1 MELTRITTLAQLEQ
15 YRDDWSLILEEN
27 QNTNPFIEFVWVYE
41 WWKHFSDEYTME
53 IMLVKQDDQPIG
65 FVPLIHK
72 SRWFSHTYSFMALGH
87 ANYMDFVVFNH
98 LLPEVIEF
106 VFDEMI
112 KMRRNIVFYLHGL
125 LESSKT
131 PRIIEDYLQR
141 RKYIFSLHRVI
152 TPYIN
157 LKDIKLEEYMDKR
170 KKLHR
175 LDKREKRLREN
186 GEVQFSRSG
195 QEEMETVFQLHDRRW
210 KKKRDTSG
218 FTNDK
223 DKEFY
228 RSLVGVQEGPMQ
240 TELDALY
247 INDKMIAFHYGF
259 NCRGR
264 VLSYVLGF
272 DDNFEPFGPGRILE
286 REKILQCK
294 KDAITVFD
302 LSIGYEPYK
311 FALNTNVDYTRK
323 MIFSSTAMTAKIT
336 RYLLSMKESL
346 IGRMKKNY
354 EFVLFIRITIGKVLF
369 VFRNLFN
376 KTESKGARGELLAFL
391 SRLKRFFYENERYFI
406 YQIENKDISVFSDV
420 EDFIELTINDA
431 MSSSAISQKH
441 IKEICE
447 KMYRGYKGYYPA
459 GNLAFENIFWMNDK
473 VLRIGPISYS
483 EQLGRKAI
491 HFKNWHEGNLA
502 AACSFVKKNRKAKTV
517 FVNAKDNSGKEASI
531 LETLGFSICKQI
543 YKRTFFGHEKY
554 EIIE

>member
-1 MELTRITTLAQLEQ
+1 MELTRITSLDQLEQ

-41 WWKHFSDEYTME
+41 WWKHFGGEYNME
-53 IMLVKQDDQPIG
+53 IMLFKQDDRPIG

-72 SRWFSHTYSFMALGH
+72 KRWFGHTYTFMAFGH
-87 ANYMDFVVFNH
+87 ANYMDFVVYNH
-98 LLPEVIEF
+98 LLKDVIEST
-106 VFDEMI
+106 FDELI
-112 KMRRNIVFYLHGL
+112 KEKKNVVFYLYGL
-125 LESSKT
+125 LESTET
-131 PRIIEDYLQR
+131 PKNIEDYLRQ
-141 RKYIFSLHRVI
+141 RKYSFSLHRVI

-157 LKDIKLEEYMDKR
+157 LKDIKHEDYMDKR

-186 GEVQFSRSG
+186 GEVKFSRSG
-195 QEEMETVFQLHDRRW
+195 QEEMDTVFQLHDNRW

-228 RSLVGVQEGPMQ
+228 RSLVGIQEGPMQ

-247 INDKMIAFHYGF
+247 INDTMIAFHYGF
-259 NCRGR
+259 KCRGR

-294 KDAITVFD
+294 KDRITVFD

-323 MIFSSTAMTAKIT
+323 MIFSSSVMTAKI
-336 RYLLSMKESL
+336 RRFLLSMKESL
-346 IGRMKKNY
+346 IERLKKNY
-354 EFVLFIRITIGKVLF
+354 EFVLFIRITIGKFLF
-369 VFRNLFN
+369 VIRNLFN
-376 KTESKGARGELLAFL
+376 KTESDGARRELHAFL
-391 SRLKRFFYENERYFI
+391 SRIKKYLYEKERYVV
-406 YQIENKDISVFSDV
+406 YRMENKDVPELAIT
-420 EDFIELTINDA
+420 EDIIELTINDA
-431 MSSSAISQKH
+431 MSSPTISPKKL
-441 IKEICE
+441 KEICE

-459 GNLAFENIFWMNDK
+459 GNLVFENIIWMNDK

-483 EQLGRKAI
+483 ERLGRKAI
-491 HFKNWHEGNLA
+491 HFKNWHEGNLE
-502 AACSFVKKNRKAKTV
+502 AACSFVKKNNKAKTV
-517 FVNAKDNSGKEASI
+517 FVTVKDEFGNKPNV
-531 LETLGFSICKQI
+531 LETIGFSIDKQI
-543 YKRTFFGHEKY
+543 EKRTFFGNEKY

>member
-1 MELTRITTLAQLEQ
+1 MDLTRITSLAQLEQ

-41 WWKHFSDEYTME
+41 WWKHFGDEYDME
-53 IMLVKQDDQPIG
+53 IILVKQNDRPVG
-65 FVPLIHK
+65 FVPFIYK
-72 SRWFSHTYSFMALGH
+72 RRWFSHLYTFMARGH
-87 ANYMDFVVFNH
+87 ANYMDFVVYNH
-98 LLPEVIEF
+98 LLQEVIEF

-112 KMRRNIVFYLHGL
+112 KENRNAVFYLYGL
-125 LESSKT
+125 LESSQT
-131 PRIIEDYLQR
+131 PRAIEDYLQQ
-141 RKYIFSLHRVI
+141 RKYGFTIHRVV

-157 LKDIKLEEYMDKR
+157 LNDIKLGKHTDKR
-170 KKLHR
+170 KKLYQQN
-175 LDKREKRLREN
+175 KREKRLREN
-186 GEVQFSRSG
+186 GEVRFSRSG
-195 QEEMETVFQLHDRRW
+195 QEEMETVFQLHDKRW

-228 RSLVGVQEGPMQ
+228 RSLVGIQEGPMQ

-247 INDKMIAFHYGF
+247 INDTMIAFHYGF

-294 KDAITVFD
+294 IDAIEAFD
-302 LSIGYEPYK
+302 FSIGYEPYK

-336 RYLLSMKESL
+336 RSLLSMKESL
-346 IGRMKKNY
+346 IDRLKKNY
-354 EFVLFIRITIGKVLF
+354 KFVLFIRITIGKILF

-376 KTESKGARGELLAFL
+376 KTESNGARREIRALLT
-391 SRLKRFFYENERYFI
+391 RLKKFLYEKERYI
-406 YQIENKDISVFSDV
+406 VYRIENKEVPVLDNA

-431 MSSSAISQKH
+431 MSHPAISQKH
-441 IKEICE
+441 LKEICE

-459 GNLAFENIFWMNDK
+459 GNLTFENIFWMNDK

-483 EQLGRKAI
+483 ERLGRKAI
-491 HFKNWHEGNLA
+491 HFKNWHEGNLE
-502 AACSFVKKNRKAKTV
+502 AACYFVKKNSKAKTV
-517 FVNAKDNSGKEASI
+517 FVTVKDKSEKDAGV
-531 LETLGFSICKQI
+531 LETVGFSIYKQI
-543 YKRTFFGHEKY
+543 YKRTFLGNEKY